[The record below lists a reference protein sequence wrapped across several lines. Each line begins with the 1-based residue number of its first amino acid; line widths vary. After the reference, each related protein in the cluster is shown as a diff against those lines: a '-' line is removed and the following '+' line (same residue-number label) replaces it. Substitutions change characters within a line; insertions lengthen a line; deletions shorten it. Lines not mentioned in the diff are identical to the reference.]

1 MPPQDKSWAKRKLT
15 ESPEARERR
24 LARCRAYQK
33 AHRKEINEAKRE
45 YEARKALEDPAYRER
60 RREKNRKCARRTN
73 YRVNYGITIDEY
85 DRMLARQRG
94 RCAICKR
101 KQEETRTPQK
111 RLGVDHSHATRKVR
125 ELLCQHCNLMLGF
138 AGDDANALV
147 RGAIY
152 SLKHGGKRPLRKL
165 VDELNRLVSKANS
178 SRSAKSKPHGASA
191 RRQKK

>member
-85 DRMLARQRG
+85 DRMLGGSVGGVRFASASKRKRG
-94 RCAICKR
+94 RRRRGSVSI
-101 KQEETRTPQK
+101 TRTRPEK
-111 RLGVDHSHATRKVR
+111 CASCYANTAT
-125 ELLCQHCNLMLGF
+125 
-138 AGDDANALV
+138 
-147 RGAIY
+147 
-152 SLKHGGKRPLRKL
+152 
-165 VDELNRLVSKANS
+165 
-178 SRSAKSKPHGASA
+178 
-191 RRQKK
+191 